1 TNQRLG
7 RIPLVIGMPVIVAHN
22 FDVEGGIVNGC
33 QGILRSIRYT
43 VDDNGNRHARSC
55 IIHSSD
61 TTCNDLPHLQS
72 GEIVALESSVEL

>member
-7 RIPLVIGMPVIVAHN
+7 QIPLVIGMPVIIGHN

-33 QGILRSIRYT
+33 QGILKAIQYT
-43 VDDNGNRHARSC
+43 MDDEGSRHVRSC

-61 TTCNDLPHLQS
+61 IICDDLPHL
-72 GEIVALESSVEL
+72 